1 MKITTVAGDGRRVLL
16 VLAASIFASMIGG
29 TAIAQGEGAMS
40 EADLIKLRLF
50 IGEAVSSSSGSNSSG
65 SIVDGY
71 YKVRPGDTLSGI
83 MKSRLSGYGVNKRV
97 LQDVIVESNKKAF
110 RRGNPHWLMAGASL
124 KIPTRTEIMDYVVPG
139 SGKMERK
146 NSDELWV
153 SFP

>member
-1 MKITTVAGDGRRVLL
+1 MKVTIFRGDGRRIFFS
-16 VLAASIFASMIGG
+16 LAASVCALMTGG
-29 TAIAQGEGAMS
+29 TAIAQNEEVMS
-40 EADLIKLRLF
+40 EADLVKLRLF
-50 IGEAVSSSSGSNSSG
+50 IGEAVSSAGKSNSSG

-97 LQDVIVESNKKAF
+97 LRDVIVESNKKAF

-124 KIPTRTEIMDYVVPG
+124 KIPTRAEIMDYVVPG